1 MVDATQTF
9 SVRILTKSKAVGRDL
24 ERFVLNTGGFRL
36 TDPKER
42 PDLLIFEPGENFDKE
57 FKDIE
62 TLLAA
67 DAIGEF
73 FVTSQNQDTD
83 LLLRAMR
90 AGSKEFIKQPLEE
103 REVREALQSFQ
114 KRKLQTAFREQAPAH
129 DGKIIH
135 LMGTKGGVG
144 TTTVAVNMALVLAE
158 KVGVGAV
165 GLVDLNTVFG
175 EVPMFLSVK
184 PNYHWGQIAKHVNR
198 LDATFLLNAMAKH
211 KSGAYVLPAPNYVDG
226 NLPATEDIIE
236 RLLHAMKETFDIIII
251 DGGQALDGPALKV
264 IEMAEQLIL
273 ITELS
278 LTCLHNAN
286 RLLRSLEALGV
297 IDRDRIQLVVNRY
310 QKRNDITIEEAEE
323 ALKKEIFWKI
333 PNDYKVTQSAIN
345 RGLPLH
351 EVSSR
356 ADVTRAIEGLA
367 KTLVTDETKLKPKEN
382 KSKWKFFRN

>member
-1 MVDATQTF
+1 
-9 SVRILTKSKAVGRDL
+9 
-24 ERFVLNTGGFRL
+24 NTGGFRL

-211 KSGAYVLPAPNYVDG
+211 KSGAYILPAPNYVDG

-297 IDRDRIQLVVNRY
+297 IDRDRIQMVVNRY

-351 EVSSR
+351 EVASR

>member
-1 MVDATQTF
+1 MDQTNQTF
-9 SVRILTKSKAVGRDL
+9 SVRILTKSKAVGKDL
-24 ERFVLNTGGFRL
+24 ERFVLNMGGFRL
-36 TDPKER
+36 SDPKER
-42 PDLLIFEPGENFDKE
+42 PDLLIFEPGENVDKE

-73 FVTSQNQDTD
+73 FITSSNTDTD

-90 AGSKEFIKQPLEE
+90 AGSKEFLKQPLNE
-103 REVREALQSFQ
+103 REVREALENFQ
-114 KRKLQTAFREQAPAH
+114 KRSRQTAFREQVPAH
-129 DGKIIH
+129 DGRIIH
-135 LMGTKGGVG
+135 LMGAKGGVG
-144 TTTVAVNMALVLAE
+144 TTTIAVNMTLVLAE
-158 KVGVGAV
+158 KIGVGAV
-165 GLVDLNTVFG
+165 ALVDLNTVFG
-175 EVPMFLSVK
+175 EVPMFLSVQ

-198 LDATFLLNAMAKH
+198 LDSTFLLNAMAKH
-211 KSGAYVLPAPNYVDG
+211 SSGAYILPAPNYVDG

-236 RLLHAMKETFDIIII
+236 RLLHAMKQTFDVIII

-264 IEMAEQLIL
+264 IEMSDQLFL

-278 LTCLHNAN
+278 LSCLHNAN

-310 QKRNDITIEEAEE
+310 QKRNDITVEEAEE
-323 ALKKEIFWKI
+323 AVKKEIFWKI

-351 EVSSR
+351 EISSR
-356 ADVTRAIEGLA
+356 AEVTRAIEALT
-367 KTLVTDETKLKPKEN
+367 KTLLSEDMALKPKEN